1 MEQLDI
7 KNWLARL
14 LVGSVV
20 VMNIQSAI
28 QFLAWP
34 EIYRAGFELTGL
46 PGTAAVRGFGVLFIM
61 WNVPY
66 IVALINPAR
75 HRLSM
80 IEALVMQSIGLVGES
95 FIYLTMRSEAIVLRS
110 SIARFVLFDFIGLA
124 FLAAAFLVSKPA
136 AKPVEKVIK

>member
-1 MEQLDI
+1 MKQLDV

-28 QFLAWP
+28 QLLAWP
-34 EIYRAGFELTGL
+34 ELYRAGFELTGL
-46 PGTAAVRGFGVLFIM
+46 AGTAAVRGFGVLFIM

-95 FIYLTMRSEAIVLRS
+95 LIYLTTGSGAVVLRS
-110 SIARFVLFDFIGLA
+110 SIARFILFDFLGLV
-124 FLAAAFLVSKPA
+124 FLAAAFLVT
-136 AKPVEKVIK
+136 KPVETKLK